1 MTTIYGW
8 SLPDGQ
14 ILWGNT
20 VWLVF
25 VALTKLDAN
34 SRMKFHLRWSSH
46 LRIPSGWIITL
57 DHQLAGKKLWV
68 RLTISGYKNVK
79 KLLLYRSKPTKCEVQ
94 RFHVKQKRPT
104 LLLSVCRYATPY
116 AVHIYTW
123 HVNRIHIFQKQ
134 PDCEYT
140 FLSMHLRFKVMSLH
154 VKLILKR
161 PKSLK
166 QSKFK
171 LVLEDPSCGNR
182 PYIRLPVFG
191 LHITWHHVVKTGKS
205 TLEVNWY

>member
-1 MTTIYGW
+1 MGVTHNIG
-8 SLPDGQ
+8 L
-14 ILWGNT
+14 
-20 VWLVF
+20 
-25 VALTKLDAN
+25 
-34 SRMKFHLRWSSH
+34 
-46 LRIPSGWIITL
+46 
-57 DHQLAGKKLWV
+57 
-68 RLTISGYKNVK
+68 
-79 KLLLYRSKPTKCEVQ
+79 
-94 RFHVKQKRPT
+94 QKRQTTLAISVKAYQVWGSTVPCQAKTANPT
-104 LLLSVCRYATPY
+104 SICVQVCH

-161 PKSLK
+161 PKNLK

-171 LVLEDPSCGNR
+171 LVLEDPSRGNR

-191 LHITWHHVVKTGKS
+191 LRIIWHHVVKTGKS